1 MPESSPLVR
10 VHINIELSAASLQA
24 VVANS
29 KKMAGPDKNGRYR
42 VDTADALAALIS
54 TFLREK
60 DFDAFARDVGN
71 YRFNSGTAAL

>member
-1 MPESSPLVR
+1 MSESNPLIR
-10 VHINIELSAASLQA
+10 VHVNIELSAASLQA

-29 KKMAGPDKNGRYR
+29 KMKAGTDEKGRYR

-60 DFDAFARDVGN
+60 GFDAFARDMDN
-71 YRFNSGTAAL
+71 Y

>member
-1 MPESSPLVR
+1 MSESSPMVR
-10 VHINIELSAASLQA
+10 VHVNIELSAASLQA

-29 KKMAGPDKNGRYR
+29 KMKAGTDEKGRYR

-60 DFDAFARDVGN
+60 GFDTFARDVNN
-71 YRFNSGTAAL
+71 Y

>member
-1 MPESSPLVR
+1 MSESNPLIR
-10 VHINIELSAASLQA
+10 VHVNIELSAASLQA

-29 KKMAGPDKNGRYR
+29 KMKAGTDEKGRYR

-60 DFDAFARDVGN
+60 GFDAFARDVDN
-71 YRFNSGTAAL
+71 Y

>member
-1 MPESSPLVR
+1 MSENRPLIR
-10 VHINIELSAASLQA
+10 VHVNIELSAASLQA

-29 KKMAGPDKNGRYR
+29 KMKAGTDEKGRYR

-60 DFDAFARDVGN
+60 GFEAFVRDVDN
-71 YRFNSGTAAL
+71 Y

>member
-1 MPESSPLVR
+1 MSESSPLIR
-10 VHINIELSAASLQA
+10 VHVNIELSAASLQA

-29 KKMAGPDKNGRYR
+29 KMKAGTDEKGRYR

-60 DFDAFARDVGN
+60 DFDAFARDVDN
-71 YRFNSGTAAL
+71 Y

>member
-1 MPESSPLVR
+1 MSENSPLVR
-10 VHINIELSAASLQA
+10 VHVNIELSAASLQA

-29 KKMAGPDKNGRYR
+29 KMKAGPDEKGRYR

-60 DFDAFARDVGN
+60 DFDAFARDVAN
-71 YRFNSGTAAL
+71 Y